1 MQTGSLEHSQ
11 ENAAAQAGAT
21 GQAPSLLPAMQAE
34 YGAFKAQGLKLD
46 MSRGKPCREQL
57 DLSDGMYVDS
67 LMLKA
72 ADGTDCRNY
81 GNIDGIPE
89 ARALFASLFGI
100 RTEEVIVGGNSSLN
114 LMYDTMARAYLH
126 GLAGCEKP
134 WSQIGKVKF
143 LCPTPGYDRHFSI
156 CELFGMEMIQV
167 DMTLNGPDMDQ
178 VESLAASDP
187 AIKGIW
193 CVPLYSNPTGVS
205 YSEETVRRLA
215 AMKTA
220 ASDFLIFWDNAYA
233 FHHLYETADSIP
245 EMLSECRQAG
255 NPDRVIMFSSTSKIT
270 WPGAG
275 IAILAASVTQVARIR
290 KLMGIQT
297 IGPDKITQLMH
308 VRHMKD
314 KENVSALMKR
324 HADIIRPKFDM
335 VLDMLEEK
343 LGGTGLASW
352 NCPRGG
358 YFISLDVMPGKA
370 KRVVQLAKEAGVVL
384 TPAGAT
390 WPYGKD
396 PADRNI
402 RIAPTF
408 PPLEELRAAIRIL
421 CVCVQLAA
429 LENS

>member
-1 MQTGSLEHSQ
+1 MQVSA
-11 ENAAAQAGAT
+11 NVIN
-21 GQAPSLLPAMQAE
+21 PSLRVAMQAE
-34 YGAFKAQGLKLD
+34 YDAFKAQGLKLD
-46 MSRGKPCREQL
+46 MSRGKPCKEQL

-67 LMLKA
+67 ITLKA
-72 ADGTDCRNY
+72 ADGSDCRNY
-81 GNIDGIPE
+81 GTVDGLPE

-100 RTEEVIVGGNSSLN
+100 QAEEVIVGGNSSLN

-134 WSQIGKVKF
+134 WSQIGTVKF

-156 CELFGMEMIQV
+156 CELFGMDMIPI
-167 DMTLNGPDMDQ
+167 DMTLNGPDMDE
-178 VESLAASDP
+178 VERLAAMDP

-205 YSEETVRRLA
+205 YSDETVRRLA
-215 AMKTA
+215 TMRTA
-220 ASDFLIFWDNAYA
+220 APDFLIFWDNAYA
-233 FHHLYETADSIP
+233 FHHLYETADKILD
-245 EMLSECRQAG
+245 MLSECRQAG

-275 IAILAASVTQVARIR
+275 IAILASSRTQVARIR

-324 HADIIRPKFDM
+324 HADIIRPKFEM
-335 VLDMLEEK
+335 VLGILEEK

-352 NCPRGG
+352 NCPKGG
-358 YFISLDVMPGKA
+358 YFISLDVVPGTA

-390 WPYGKD
+390 WPLGEE

-408 PPLEELRAAIRIL
+408 PPLEELRTAIRIL
-421 CVCVQLAA
+421 CVCVHLAS
-429 LENS
+429 LEIA

>member
-1 MQTGSLEHSQ
+1 MQTAEQTLALSKRV
-11 ENAAAQAGAT
+11 AV
-21 GQAPSLLPAMQAE
+21 QAE
-34 YGAFKAQGLKLD
+34 YDAFKAKGLKLD
-46 MSRGKPCREQL
+46 MSRGKPCKEQL

-67 LMLKA
+67 TMLKA

-81 GNIDGIPE
+81 GTVDGLPE

-100 RTEEVIVGGNSSLN
+100 RVEEVIVGGNSSLN
-114 LMYDTMARAYLH
+114 LMYDTVARAYLH

-134 WSQIGKVKF
+134 WSQIGTVKF

-156 CELFGMEMIQV
+156 CELFGMEMVPVGMNQH
-167 DMTLNGPDMDQ
+167 GPDMDE
-178 VESLAASDP
+178 VERLAASDP

-193 CVPLYSNPTGVS
+193 CVPLYSNPTGIS
-205 YSEETVRRLA
+205 YSGETARRLA
-215 AMKTA
+215 TMKTA

-233 FHHLYETADSIP
+233 FHHLYETADIIP
-245 EMLSECRQAG
+245 DMLSECRMAG

-275 IAILAASVTQVARIR
+275 IAILAASVTQVSRIR

-324 HADIIRPKFDM
+324 HADIIRPKFEM
-335 VLDMLEEK
+335 VLGILEEE

-352 NCPRGG
+352 NRPKGG
-358 YFISLDVMPGKA
+358 YFISLDVVPGTA

-384 TPAGAT
+384 TSAGAT
-390 WPYGKD
+390 WPLGKD

-408 PPLEELRAAIRIL
+408 PPLEELRTAIRIL
-421 CVCVQLAA
+421 CVCVHLAS
-429 LENS
+429 LEAS